1 MAEQKH
7 RDETRIV
14 SPRESREHAFRQ
26 VNIVHDRERHKVI
39 ALTFLVCTLSFS
51 FFLMNPDSAD
61 AGNIKGKVHLVGEG
75 NNANAV
81 IYIEKVSGAFP
92 PPDTAAVIDQRNMAF
107 IPEVLPILAGTTV
120 KFMNNDEVLH
130 NVFTPSPCAGA
141 FNLGSF
147 PSGESKSQVFNKAGC
162 AAMILCDIHP
172 DMQAWVVVLQNPYY
186 AVSDKDG
193 DYFIKGVPAGTYTLK
208 AWYGY
213 FKTQSI
219 RITVPESGNVS
230 ADFQLKQ

>member
-81 IYIEKVSGAFP
+81 IYIEKVSGTFP

-147 PSGESKSQVFNKAGC
+147 PAEKASRRSSTK
-162 AAMILCDIHP
+162 P
-172 DMQAWVVVLQNPYY
+172 DVL
-186 AVSDKDG
+186 
-193 DYFIKGVPAGTYTLK
+193 L
-208 AWYGY
+208 
-213 FKTQSI
+213 
-219 RITVPESGNVS
+219 
-230 ADFQLKQ
+230 